1 MVELLR
7 NRVPRRG
14 RGKKGLDA
22 AHLSVFSL
30 LHRVPLLR
38 AGDPRMGGLEL
49 DLADSH
55 MI

>member
-14 RGKKGLDA
+14 RGKRGLDA
-22 AHLSVFSL
+22 AHLRVFSL
-30 LHRVPLLR
+30 LHRVPFYVLVIR
-38 AGDPRMGGLEL
+38 VWGFWSWAF
-49 DLADSH
+49 ADSH